1 MRPEADPETR
11 VSPPSSGEPT
21 PTHSLSDAA
30 LRPAPSRGGGRTV
43 IVGAGPAG
51 LTAAFELARLG
62 RDAIVF
68 EADEQVGGISRTVV
82 FRGCRLDI
90 GGHRFFT
97 KVPEIERLWQEILGD
112 DLIVRPRM
120 SRIFY
125 GGKFF
130 DYPLRPMNALRGLGV
145 VEAVRVL
152 ASYAHAQ
159 LFPVAD
165 ERTFDAWVSNR
176 FGRRLFEVFF
186 KTYTE
191 KVWGMPCSEISA
203 AWAAQRIK
211 NLDLMTAIRNAL
223 LGSAG
228 TGGPVVASLI
238 ERFHYPRLGPG
249 MMWERCRDLA
259 AARGVHTRLRT
270 RVVRVLHDGGRVHAI
285 DVVGPDGDTRREPC
299 DTLISSMPVGDLVRA
314 MDPAPPAEVL
324 DAARRLRHRDFLIVA
339 LIVNRDQLFPDNWI
353 YVHSPEV
360 HVGRVQNFK
369 NWSPDMVDDPA
380 VSFIGLEYF
389 TNQGD
394 GLWARS
400 DEELIALGTA
410 EGATIGLFSP
420 GEVRAGTVVRMPKA
434 YPVYDG
440 EYEQHLQ
447 TLRGWLDRMDNLFTV
462 GRNGL
467 HRYNNQ
473 DHSMLTALY
482 AVRSLAGARRDVWTV
497 NEEASFHEE
506 IRGEADTGVRDR
518 LTPLPVDGGL
528 DGLLREAF
536 AKYDEVA
543 LGGAFG
549 ITAAAVLAVTTTL
562 LLWGPGEEA
571 VPMLSLL
578 GHYLFGYEVSWL
590 GLLVGVVEA
599 SLGGFALGWIVARLI
614 NLFTAMLLRDL
625 ERRLAT
631 LTTLEA
637 IDGGRGDRG

>member
-1 MRPEADPETR
+1 MMRRD
-11 VSPPSSGEPT
+11 
-21 PTHSLSDAA
+21 
-30 LRPAPSRGGGRTV
+30 GGGRTV

-68 EADEQVGGISRTVV
+68 EADDLVGGISRSVV

-97 KVPEIERLWQEILGD
+97 KVPEVERLWREILGD
-112 DLIVRPRM
+112 DLLVRRRM
-120 SRIFY
+120 SRIY
-125 GGKFF
+125 YRGAFF
-130 DYPLRPMNALRGLGV
+130 DYPLRPVNALRGLGV
-145 VEAVRVL
+145 VEAARVL
-152 ASYAHAQ
+152 ASYARAR

-176 FGRRLFEVFF
+176 FGRRLFEIFF

-223 LGSAG
+223 LGNLGARG
-228 TGGPVVASLI
+228 QVVTSLI

-249 MMWERCRDLA
+249 MMWERCRDMA
-259 AARGVHTRLRT
+259 AAGGVHTHLRT
-270 RVVRVLHDGGRVHAI
+270 RVVRVLHDGGRVHAV
-285 DVVGPDGDTRREPC
+285 DVLGPDGDTRREPC
-299 DTLISSMPVGDLVRA
+299 DALISTMPVGDLVRA

-324 DAARRLRHRDFLIVA
+324 DAAGKLRHRDFLIVG
-339 LIVNRDQLFPDNWI
+339 LIVARDQLFPDNWI

-360 HVGRVQNFK
+360 HVGRVQSFK

-389 TNQGD
+389 ANRGD
-394 GLWARS
+394 ALWSRS
-400 DEELIALGTA
+400 DEELIDLGTA
-410 EGATIGLFSP
+410 EASTIGLFSP
-420 GEVRAGTVVRMPKA
+420 DEVRAGTVVRMPKA

-440 EYEQHLQ
+440 EYQRHLH

-462 GRNGL
+462 GRNGQ

-482 AVRSLAGARRDVWTV
+482 AVRNLAGARLDVWAV
-497 NEEASFHEE
+497 NEEESFHEE
-506 IRGEADTGVRDR
+506 VRGEAAEGGVRDR
-518 LTPLPVDGGL
+518 LTPSPAGGGL

-536 AKYDEVA
+536 PHYDEVA

-549 ITAAAVLAVTTTL
+549 ITATAVLTLATAL
-562 LLWGPGEEA
+562 LLWGRNGSF

-578 GHYLFGYEVSWL
+578 GNYLFGYEVSWP
-590 GLLVGVVEA
+590 GLLVGMVEA
-599 SLGGFALGWIVARLI
+599 GLAGFVLGWTVARLI
-614 NLFTAMLLRDL
+614 NLFTAIVLRDL
-625 ERRLAT
+625 ERRLAM
-631 LTTLEA
+631 LTVLEA
-637 IDGGRGDRG
+637 VDGGPVDLG

>member
-1 MRPEADPETR
+1 MRPHADAVAR
-11 VSPPSSGEPT
+11 VSQPVRRDGDSPGSSRAVTGRQAPPP
-21 PTHSLSDAA
+21 
-30 LRPAPSRGGGRTV
+30 GGGRTA

-51 LTAAFELARLG
+51 LTAALELARLG
-62 RDAIVF
+62 REAAVF
-68 EADEQVGGISRTVV
+68 EADDQVGGISRTVV

-97 KVPEIERLWQEILGD
+97 KVPEIERLWHDILGD

-120 SRIFY
+120 SRIYY
-125 GGKFF
+125 GGTFF
-130 DYPLRPMNALRGLGV
+130 DYPLRPVNALRGLGV

-152 ASYAHAQ
+152 ASYVHAQ

-165 ERTFDAWVSNR
+165 ERTFDVWVSNR

-211 NLDLMTAIRNAL
+211 NLDLMAALRNAL

-228 TGGPVVASLI
+228 AGRRAVTSLI
-238 ERFHYPRLGPG
+238 ERFHYPRFGPG

-259 AARGVHTRLRT
+259 AARGVPTHLRT
-270 RVVRVLHDGGRVHAI
+270 RVVRVLHEGGRVYAV
-285 DVVGPDGDTRREPC
+285 DVVGPDGAARREPC
-299 DTLISSMPVGDLVRA
+299 DTVISSMPVGDLVRA

-324 DAARRLRHRDFLIVA
+324 EAAGKLRHRDFLIVA
-339 LIVNRDQLFPDNWI
+339 LVVDRDQLFPDNWI

-369 NWSPDMVDDPA
+369 NWSPDMVDDPN

-389 TNQGD
+389 TNRGD
-394 GLWARS
+394 ALWQLS
-400 DEELIALGTA
+400 DEALIALGTSEA
-410 EGATIGLFSP
+410 ATIGLFSP
-420 GEVRAGTVVRMPKA
+420 SEVSAGTVVRMPKA

-440 EYEQHLQ
+440 EYEEHLQ
-447 TLRGWLDRMDNLFTV
+447 TLRGWLDRIDNLFTV

-482 AVRSLAGARRDVWTV
+482 AVRSLTGARRDVWTV
-497 NEEASFHEE
+497 NEEESFHEE
-506 IRGEADTGVRDR
+506 IRDEAGTKVHDR
-518 LTPLPVDGGL
+518 LTPMPVEGGL

-536 AKYDEVA
+536 AEYDAIA

-549 ITAAAVLAVTTTL
+549 ITAAAMLAVTTAL
-562 LLWGPGEEA
+562 LLWGPNDGF

-578 GHYLFGYEVSWL
+578 GHYLFGYEVSWP
-590 GLLVGVVEA
+590 GLLVGIVEA
-599 SLGGFALGWIVARLI
+599 GVGGFAVGWIVARLI
-614 NLFTAMLLRDL
+614 NLLTAMFLRNL
-625 ERRLAT
+625 ERQLAT
-631 LTTLEA
+631 LTAFEA
-637 IDGGRGDRG
+637 VDGGRVDAG

>member
-1 MRPEADPETR
+1 MHPDIDT
-11 VSPPSSGEPT
+11 
-21 PTHSLSDAA
+21 AA
-30 LRPAPSRGGGRTV
+30 TGALPRGSAGRTL

-62 RDAIVF
+62 REGVVF
-68 EADEQVGGISRTVV
+68 EADDQVGGISRTVV

-97 KVPEIERLWQEILGD
+97 KVPEVERLWHEILGD
-112 DLIVRPRM
+112 DLIVRRRM

-130 DYPLRPMNALRGLGV
+130 DYPLRPMNALRGLGI

-159 LFPVAD
+159 LFPVPD

-211 NLDLMTAIRNAL
+211 NLDLMTAVRNAL

-228 TGGPVVASLI
+228 AGGTVVTSLI

-249 MMWERCRDLA
+249 MMWERCQDLA
-259 AARGVHTRLRT
+259 AARGVPTRLGT
-270 RVVRVLHDGGRVHAI
+270 RVTRVLHGNGRVHAI
-285 DVVGPDGDTRREPC
+285 DVVGPDEQTRHEPC
-299 DTLISSMPVGDLVRA
+299 DTLISSMPVGDLIRA
-314 MDPAPPAEVL
+314 MDPPPPAEVL
-324 DAARRLRHRDFLIVA
+324 DAASRLRHRDFLIVA
-339 LIVNRDQLFPDNWI
+339 LIVNREQLFPDNWI

-389 TNQGD
+389 ANQGD
-394 GLWARS
+394 ALWERS

-410 EGATIGLFSP
+410 EAATIGLFSP

-447 TLRGWLDRMDNLFTV
+447 TLRGWLDGMENLFTV

-482 AVRSLAGARRDVWTV
+482 AVRSLAGTRRDVWTV

-506 IRGEADTGVRDR
+506 VREGGDTGVRDR
-518 LTPLPVDGGL
+518 LTPMRMADEA
-528 DGLLREAF
+528 DGLWREAF
-536 AKYDEVA
+536 AEYDAVA

-549 ITAAAVLAVTTTL
+549 ITAMAVLSLTTAL
-562 LLWGPGEEA
+562 LLWGPNDGF

-578 GHYLFGYEVSWL
+578 GEYLFGYEVSWP
-590 GLLVGVVEA
+590 GLLVGTVEA
-599 SLGGFALGWIVARLI
+599 GLGGFAVGWIVAKLI
-614 NLFTAMLLRDL
+614 NRLTAVLLRDL

-631 LTTLEA
+631 LTTFEA
-637 IDGGRGDRG
+637 VDGGRVDLG